1 MGGCFADHP
10 LGCLSILYC
19 RSMPNPEG
27 LLRAIAKDEKKRV
40 QRCEFYDRN
49 VCDFEFTD
57 LKVRVDPI
65 SKKFRVSAP
74 LIRSGGPFTSKVGLL
89 RAGHPVFI

>member
-1 MGGCFADHP
+1 MEMLTHQHAEY
-10 LGCLSILYC
+10 LSSLYC
-19 RSMPNPEG
+19 RSMPSPEA
-27 LLRAIAKDEKKRV
+27 LLRAIARDEKKRV

-57 LKVRVDPI
+57 MKVRVDPI

-74 LIRSGGPFTSKVGLL
+74 LIRSGGRLL
-89 RAGHPVFI
+89 SRSN